1 MPYGEIEVGL
11 HRSHPEAYDVELR
24 VTDPGTAGEVAPA
37 RGQAR
42 ISHEDL
48 SELQYRAADYGQ
60 RLSDQLF
67 NDREIREFYLKNQ
80 SAFDSRGLML
90 RLRILIGPS
99 APELHGLRWELLCDP
114 ATRLPLATSERIV
127 FSRFMLSRDWR
138 VVNLRPKVAWK
149 ALVAVAAPVDL
160 ARYGMPPVD
169 LAGEVDRARHGLA
182 GIDVS
187 VLGQDQPVTLDALL
201 DGMRQG
207 MNLIY
212 LVCHGAMPKGREPC
226 LFLQDRQGATA
237 RALASALAQ
246 RIGELPEAPLLVV
259 LASCESAGCSQPDVA
274 AAHSALAPLLAEAGV
289 PAVLAMQGKIS
300 METVKEAMPVFFR
313 ELLKD
318 GQIDRAMA
326 VARGVVRERHDSW
339 VPALFLRLKSGCLW
353 NGLEPVPRPAGPS
366 AGSAISSPRFASTVL
381 AALEQN
387 LVQWLG
393 PIAGSVVRKESLR
406 AAGMAELC
414 RALSEQIPEVN
425 RPVFLRACRK
435 EFGPEAGR
443 ESGAGTPSGSA
454 PVPAGGTEFDPAFL
468 ENATIQLAG
477 YIGPLARVKV
487 ERTAKKAASIEEFTT
502 LLSNEIASA
511 SDRQRFVASLRGK
524 SYSPYS
530 RD

>member
-1 MPYGEIEVGL
+1 V
-11 HRSHPEAYDVELR
+11 RSRDQ
-24 VTDPGTAGEVAPA
+24 APA
-37 RGQAR
+37 RHFR
-42 ISHEDL
+42 ED
-48 SELQYRAADYGQ
+48 RV
-60 RLSDQLF
+60 
-67 NDREIREFYLKNQ
+67 
-80 SAFDSRGLML
+80 
-90 RLRILIGPS
+90 
-99 APELHGLRWELLCDP
+99 
-114 ATRLPLATSERIV
+114 LA
-127 FSRFMLSRDWR
+127 FMLSRDWR

-212 LVCHGAMPKGREPC
+212 LVCHGAMPKGGEPC
-226 LFLQDRQGATA
+226 LFLQDKQGATA

-326 VARGVVRERHDSW
+326 VARGVVRDRHDSW

-353 NGLEPVPRPAGPS
+353 NGLEPVPPPAGPS
-366 AGSAISSPRFASTVL
+366 AGSAISSPRFASAVFGGART
-381 AALEQN
+381 E
-387 LVQWLG
+387 
-393 PIAGSVVRKESLR
+393 PGSVARADCRIGGEKESLR

-502 LLSNEIASA
+502 LLSNEIAAA
-511 SDRQRFVASLRGK
+511 SDRQRFVALLRGN
-524 SYSPYS
+524 PI
-530 RD
+530 RPIRAIDTR